1 MTAETLPPMGID
13 GATLLAA
20 VVVVALLALV
30 VLVSYGAPRP
40 WVCGMC
46 HQKFETR
53 AEVEHHE
60 ADHRDSALLP
70 FLLCTTCRHE
80 AAQHVSG
87 LGGCVHGACECPRFE
102 AVQA

>member
-13 GATLLAA
+13 GTTLLAA

-30 VLVSYGAPRP
+30 VLASYGAPCP

-46 HQKFETR
+46 HQTFETR

-60 ADHRDSALLP
+60 ADHALMP
-70 FLLCTTCRHE
+70 FLLCTTCQHE

-87 LGGCVHGACECPRFE
+87 LGGCLHGACECPRFE

>member
-30 VLVSYGAPRP
+30 VLASYGAPCP

-46 HQKFETR
+46 HRSFETR

-60 ADHRDSALLP
+60 ADHSALLP
-70 FLLCTTCRHE
+70 FLLCATCQHE

-87 LGGCVHGACECPRFE
+87 LGGCLHGACECPRFE
-102 AVQA
+102 AVQAR

>member
-1 MTAETLPPMGID
+1 MTAETLPLM
-13 GATLLAA
+13 ATLLAA

-30 VLVSYGAPRP
+30 VLASYGAPCP

-46 HQKFETR
+46 HRSFETR

-60 ADHRDSALLP
+60 ADHALMP
-70 FLLCTTCRHE
+70 FLLCATCRHE

-87 LGGCVHGACECPRFE
+87 LGGCLHGACECPRFE